1 MLAVVKKHHTES
13 ALFEVKGEIPKE
25 LLNYLKD
32 KYPEDIEIIE
42 EKDESV
48 NLFDSDWFLNIGD
61 STTTGETVKIYRE
74 NNNLTQAQLGE
85 KLGNF
90 TRQNVSDIERGTRGI
105 SKNIARKLSSIFDVN
120 IERFIT

>member
-32 KYPEDIEIIE
+32 KYPEDIEITE